1 MNASLLERFP
11 ATWKRVVTDPH
22 GFLADM
28 PEAGGLQEPLAFL
41 AVCAGLNALGHA
53 LRGVGPG
60 GVLLLFVWQVVAAG
74 VLAAVLVLV
83 AQNLFDGH
91 AGFDPTFRV
100 VAYASAPLV
109 VLWLPGVGALA
120 LLYGAYIVL
129 RGLERVQRLD
139 TTRAVL
145 TLAVG
150 VAVLWVLRA
159 ACVGARWP

>member
-1 MNASLLERFP
+1 
-11 ATWKRVVTDPH
+11 
-22 GFLADM
+22 
-28 PEAGGLQEPLAFL
+28 
-41 AVCAGLNALGHA
+41 
-53 LRGVGPG
+53 
-60 GVLLLFVWQVVAAG
+60 VAAV

-145 TLAVG
+145 TLAIG

-159 ACVGARWP
+159 VRVGARWP